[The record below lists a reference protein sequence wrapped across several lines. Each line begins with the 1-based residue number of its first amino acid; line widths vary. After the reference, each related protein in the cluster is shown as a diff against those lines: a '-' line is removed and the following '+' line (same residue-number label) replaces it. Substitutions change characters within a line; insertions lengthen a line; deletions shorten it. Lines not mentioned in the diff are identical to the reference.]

1 MAEQRRKLVRLAVLE
16 ELRVSYG
23 IKVKSGSCMEVAKQ
37 PGAVATESKIFGI
50 PFHELP
56 QSLVPEYGYIPSFL
70 VDTCEYLEEHI
81 HTEGLFRK
89 SGSLVRLKA
98 LKGKLDQGENCLSAA
113 LPCDVAGLLK
123 QFFRELPEPILPPHL
138 QEGLFKAQQLGNEKK
153 TATVLLSCLMADG
166 TIEALRYFFSFLRSV
181 SLRSNENRMDSS
193 NLAVI
198 FAPNLLHSNENE
210 KMSASTEKK
219 IRLQAAVVQTLIDH
233 AAEIGQVPEFIL
245 EKLPAMLGVDAFQ
258 STPSLWGHEGG
269 ENESPSE
276 CKKRRHRSV
285 GVLSS
290 VTPVVLTPSTKRKL
304 PPDCSQGLSSK
315 KRRSFKHSF
324 AFELLPSSIFNSSST
339 PASVQFEASPSVSL
353 ESSQTSLSPSTG
365 GENHLPSTGNR
376 RSKRHASKKL
386 YRAESGKTGCFS
398 PKISRKEMVRRSLRL
413 KFGLGKSNREMNIV
427 SGCAVGNRLENIGRR
442 LASQQGLESRIECGK
457 RGVLFSP
464 CINEKFPKKGS
475 KNVSKSE
482 ENLLTP
488 KCHDKVVHRMSW
500 NSATVMHPQAINKN
514 EGVLPGH
521 PETGAVFSES
531 VLMFGKPAVVP
542 DEFKSTTVSKQDN
555 SLELLLCEAESDSTA
570 ETLLKVKQAF
580 SVSGSSHNL
589 TGGTKSSFLDVA
601 GKTLC
606 LTGLS
611 PEKELLAEKISEN
624 LASTKSGEL
633 PYQFNQSYAIDKQ
646 QSKKDEMK
654 VLEKRNFKTSIEI
667 ELQVPK
673 PDIKN
678 VTELPVP
685 QVLAREDKL
694 TIQSSS
700 SKDGLNKLNSSGR
713 EEEIELTYSQA
724 AENCMVECFNSA
736 EDTAKLC
743 VSGQL
748 PTSQLPRS
756 QNEVGNQYVQAE
768 NSGKTLTKISAVSDH
783 IQWFNKLSLNDPS
796 SASKTKPP
804 LKFQRTPV
812 RQSVR
817 RINSLLEAN
826 RWPVSSQQFKTGDV
840 GSPLVKSSSYD
851 SVLSSCTEKPSKNS
865 MTWLLRSESM
875 YDEVSV
881 AHKQLDLTSKSCR
894 RPLNPLDKPDVSVR
908 TTGIHEQKATVHPSK
923 SVLEDLTNHETVKS
937 SLKVNANISIT
948 ASRRG
953 KIKVTTRMTTSLFY
967 NMIFLL
973 AFGLASAFSHSPRT
987 PDRVSEADIQR
998 LLHGVM
1004 EQLGIA
1010 RPRVEYPAH
1019 QAMNLVGPQ
1028 SIEGG
1033 AHEGLQHLGPYGNI
1047 PNIVAELTGDNV
1059 PKDFSEDQGYPDP
1072 PNPCPIGKTV
1082 DDGCLENTPDTAE
1095 FSKEYQLHQHLFDPE
1110 HDYPNMGK
1118 WSKNLLFEKINGGPK
1133 RRKRSVNPY
1142 LQGQRLDNV
1151 VAKKSVPHFSDEE
1164 KSPE

>member
-1 MAEQRRKLVRLAVLE
+1 
-16 ELRVSYG
+16 
-23 IKVKSGSCMEVAKQ
+23 
-37 PGAVATESKIFGI
+37 
-50 PFHELP
+50 
-56 QSLVPEYGYIPSFL
+56 
-70 VDTCEYLEEHI
+70 
-81 HTEGLFRK
+81 
-89 SGSLVRLKA
+89 
-98 LKGKLDQGENCLSAA
+98 
-113 LPCDVAGLLK
+113 
-123 QFFRELPEPILPPHL
+123 
-138 QEGLFKAQQLGNEKK
+138 
-153 TATVLLSCLMADG
+153 MADG
-166 TIEALRYFFSFLRSV
+166 TIEALRYFFNFLRSV

-198 FAPNLLHSNENE
+198 FAPNLLHLNENE

-258 STPSLWGHEGG
+258 STPSLWGHEDS

-285 GVLSS
+285 GDIVSGALNKFKSNRTPSTTPQQDRSVLSS

-365 GENHLPSTGNR
+365 SESHLPSTGNR

-457 RGVLFSP
+457 RCVLFSP

-475 KNVSKSE
+475 KNMSKSE

-488 KCHDKVVHRMSW
+488 KCSDKVVHRMSW
-500 NSATVMHPQAINKN
+500 NSSTVMHPQAINKN
-514 EGVLPGH
+514 EGVLPGP

-580 SVSGSSHNL
+580 SVSGSNCCNL
-589 TGGTKSSFLDVA
+589 TGDTKSSFLDVA
-601 GKTLC
+601 GETLC

-611 PEKELLAEKISEN
+611 PEKELLAEEISEN

-633 PYQFNQSYAIDKQ
+633 PYQFNQSYATDKQ
-646 QSKKDEMK
+646 QSKEDEMK

-678 VTELPVP
+678 ATELPVP
-685 QVLAREDKL
+685 QVLAQEDKL

-700 SKDGLNKLNSSGR
+700 SKDDLNKLDSSGR
-713 EEEIELTYSQA
+713 KEEIELTYSRA
-724 AENCMVECFNSA
+724 AENCMVECYNSA

-768 NSGKTLTKISAVSDH
+768 NSGKTLTKTSAVSDHGKVSDH

-826 RWPVSSQQFKTGDV
+826 RRSVSSQQFETGDV
-840 GSPLVKSSSYD
+840 GSQLVKSSSYD
-851 SVLSSCTEKPSKNS
+851 SALFSCTEKPSKNS
-865 MTWLLRSESM
+865 MAWLLRSKSM
-875 YDEVSV
+875 YDQVSV
-881 AHKQLDLTSKSCR
+881 AHKQLDVMSKSCC
-894 RPLNPLDKPDVSVR
+894 RPLNPSDKPDVSVR
-908 TTGIHEQKATVHPSK
+908 TTGIQEQKATVHPSK

-937 SLKVNANISIT
+937 SLKVNANVSI
-948 ASRRG
+948 
-953 KIKVTTRMTTSLFY
+953 
-967 NMIFLL
+967 
-973 AFGLASAFSHSPRT
+973 P
-987 PDRVSEADIQR
+987 
-998 LLHGVM
+998 
-1004 EQLGIA
+1004 
-1010 RPRVEYPAH
+1010 
-1019 QAMNLVGPQ
+1019 
-1028 SIEGG
+1028 G
-1033 AHEGLQHLGPYGNI
+1033 AAP
-1047 PNIVAELTGDNV
+1047 
-1059 PKDFSEDQGYPDP
+1059 
-1072 PNPCPIGKTV
+1072 
-1082 DDGCLENTPDTAE
+1082 
-1095 FSKEYQLHQHLFDPE
+1095 
-1110 HDYPNMGK
+1110 
-1118 WSKNLLFEKINGGPK
+1118 
-1133 RRKRSVNPY
+1133 
-1142 LQGQRLDNV
+1142 
-1151 VAKKSVPHFSDEE
+1151 E
-1164 KSPE
+1164 KSTITRSASGKERVRYRGSPKNPISRVKLLPTAKPVDL

>member
-1 MAEQRRKLVRLAVLE
+1 MAEQRRRLVRLAVLE
-16 ELRVSYG
+16 ELRASYG
-23 IKVKSGSCMEVAKQ
+23 IKVKSGSCLAAAAAKQ
-37 PGAVATESKIFGI
+37 PGAAAEGKIFGI
-50 PFHELP
+50 SFHALP

-70 VDTCEYLEEHI
+70 VDTCEYLEEHV

-98 LKGKLDQGENCLSAA
+98 LKSKLDQGENCLSAA

-153 TATVLLSCLMADG
+153 TATVLLSCLMADR
-166 TIEALRYFFSFLRSV
+166 TIEALRYFFNFLRTV

-233 AAEIGQVPEFIL
+233 AAEIGQVPEFVL
-245 EKLPAMLGVDAFQ
+245 EKIPAMLGVDAFQ
-258 STPSLWGHEGG
+258 STPSLWGHEDS

-304 PPDCSQGLSSK
+304 PTDCSQGLSSK

-339 PASVQFEASPSVSL
+339 PASVQFEASPCVSL

-427 SGCAVGNRLENIGRR
+427 SGCVVANRSENIGRR
-442 LASQQGLESRIECGK
+442 LASQQGLESRTECAK
-457 RGVLFSP
+457 RDVLFSP
-464 CINEKFPKKGS
+464 CVNEKFPKKSS

-500 NSATVMHPQAINKN
+500 NSPAVTDSQAISRN
-514 EGVLPGH
+514 EGILPGH
-521 PETGAVFSES
+521 PEMGISSSES
-531 VLMFGKPAVVP
+531 VFIFGKPPVVP

-555 SLELLLCEAESDSTA
+555 SVGLLLCEEESNSTA

-580 SVSGSSHNL
+580 SASGSNLHNL
-589 TGGTKSSFLDVA
+589 IGDTKSSFSDVA
-601 GKTLC
+601 GETLNKTLS

-611 PEKELLAEKISEN
+611 LEKELLAEEVSEN
-624 LASTKSGEL
+624 PAHTKSREL
-633 PYQFNQSYAIDKQ
+633 FHQFNQSYTIDKQ
-646 QSKKDEMK
+646 QSKKDEIK
-654 VLEKRNFKTSIEI
+654 VLEKKNFKTSIEI
-667 ELQVPK
+667 ELQVLK
-673 PDIKN
+673 PDTKS

-685 QVLAREDKL
+685 QTLAREDKL
-694 TIQSSS
+694 TVQNSS
-700 SKDGLNKLNSSGR
+700 SKDDLNKLDSFGR
-713 EEEIELTYSQA
+713 KEEIELTHSQT
-724 AENCMVECFNSA
+724 AENCMVKCCNLA
-736 EDTAKLC
+736 EDTAKLS
-743 VSGQL
+743 VAGQL
-748 PTSQLPRS
+748 PTSQLPKS
-756 QNEVGNQYVQAE
+756 QNEVGNQYLQAE
-768 NSGKTLTKISAVSDH
+768 NSDKTLTKMSTVSDHGKVSDH

-796 SASKTKPP
+796 STSKTKPP

-817 RINSLLEAN
+817 RMNSLLEAN
-826 RWPVSSQQFKTGDV
+826 RQSVSSQLLKASDV
-840 GSPLVKSSSYD
+840 GSLLVKSLSYD
-851 SVLSSCTEKPSKNS
+851 SALFSCTEKPSKNS
-865 MTWLLRSESM
+865 MALPLRSEST
-875 YDEVSV
+875 YDQVSIS
-881 AHKQLDLTSKSCR
+881 HKQLDLTSKSCC
-894 RPLNPLDKPDVSVR
+894 RPLNPPDKPDVSVR
-908 TTGIHEQKATVHPSK
+908 TAGIHEQKATVHPSK

-937 SLKVNANISIT
+937 SLKVNANINIPGAAPEKST
-948 ASRRG
+948 
-953 KIKVTTRMTTSLFY
+953 TTRSAPGKERVRY
-967 NMIFLL
+967 RGSPKNPISKVKLL
-973 AFGLASAFSHSPRT
+973 PTAKP
-987 PDRVSEADIQR
+987 
-998 LLHGVM
+998 
-1004 EQLGIA
+1004 
-1010 RPRVEYPAH
+1010 
-1019 QAMNLVGPQ
+1019 
-1028 SIEGG
+1028 
-1033 AHEGLQHLGPYGNI
+1033 
-1047 PNIVAELTGDNV
+1047 
-1059 PKDFSEDQGYPDP
+1059 
-1072 PNPCPIGKTV
+1072 V
-1082 DDGCLENTPDTAE
+1082 DL
-1095 FSKEYQLHQHLFDPE
+1095 
-1110 HDYPNMGK
+1110 
-1118 WSKNLLFEKINGGPK
+1118 
-1133 RRKRSVNPY
+1133 
-1142 LQGQRLDNV
+1142 
-1151 VAKKSVPHFSDEE
+1151 
-1164 KSPE
+1164 

>member
-1 MAEQRRKLVRLAVLE
+1 MAEQRRRLVRLAVLE
-16 ELRVSYG
+16 ELRASYG
-23 IKVKSGSCMEVAKQ
+23 IKVKSGSCLEVAKQ
-37 PGAVATESKIFGI
+37 PGAAAAEGKIFGI

-153 TATVLLSCLMADG
+153 TATVLLSCLMADR
-166 TIEALRYFFSFLRSV
+166 TIQALRYFFNFLRSV

-233 AAEIGQVPEFIL
+233 AAEIGQVPELIL

-258 STPSLWGHEGG
+258 STPSLWRYEDS
-269 ENESPSE
+269 ESESPSE

-365 GENHLPSTGNR
+365 GEIHLPSTGNR
-376 RSKRHASKKL
+376 RSKRLASKKL

-457 RGVLFSP
+457 RDVLFSP

-488 KCHDKVVHRMSW
+488 KCHDKVFHRMSW
-500 NSATVMHPQAINKN
+500 NSATVTDSQAINRN

-521 PETGAVFSES
+521 PETGAGFSES
-531 VLMFGKPAVVP
+531 VLVFGKPTVVP

-555 SLELLLCEAESDSTA
+555 SLELLPCEAESNSTA

-580 SVSGSSHNL
+580 SVSGSNCHNS
-589 TGGTKSSFLDVA
+589 TDDTKSSLLDVA
-601 GKTLC
+601 GETLNETLC
-606 LTGLS
+606 LTGPS
-611 PEKELLAEKISEN
+611 PEKELLAEEISEN
-624 LASTKSGEL
+624 LASTKSREL
-633 PYQFNQSYAIDKQ
+633 LYQCNQSYTIDKQ
-646 QSKKDEMK
+646 QSKDEMK
-654 VLEKRNFKTSIEI
+654 VLEKRNFKTSMEV
-667 ELQVPK
+667 ELQVLK
-673 PDIKN
+673 TDIKN
-678 VTELPVP
+678 VTEPPVP
-685 QVLAREDKL
+685 QVQAREDKL
-694 TIQSSS
+694 TIQNSS
-700 SKDGLNKLNSSGR
+700 SKDDLNKSDSSR
-713 EEEIELTYSQA
+713 RKEEIELTYSQT
-724 AENCMVECFNSA
+724 AENCMVKCCNSA

-748 PTSQLPRS
+748 PTSQLPKS
-756 QNEVGNQYVQAE
+756 QNEVGNQYLQAE
-768 NSGKTLTKISAVSDH
+768 NSVKTLIKTSAVFDHGKVSDH

-817 RINSLLEAN
+817 RINSLLETN
-826 RWPVSSQQFKTGDV
+826 RPSVISQQFKTSDV
-840 GSPLVKSSSYD
+840 GSPLVKSLSYD
-851 SVLSSCTEKPSKNS
+851 SALFSCTEKPSKNS
-865 MTWLLRSESM
+865 VAWPLRSEST
-875 YDEVSV
+875 YDKVSV
-881 AHKQLDLTSKSCR
+881 SHKQLDLTSQSCC
-894 RPLNPLDKPDVSVR
+894 RPLNTSDKPDVSVR
-908 TTGIHEQKATVHPSK
+908 TTGIHEQKATVYPSK

-937 SLKVNANISIT
+937 SLKVNANISI
-948 ASRRG
+948 
-953 KIKVTTRMTTSLFY
+953 
-967 NMIFLL
+967 
-973 AFGLASAFSHSPRT
+973 P
-987 PDRVSEADIQR
+987 
-998 LLHGVM
+998 
-1004 EQLGIA
+1004 
-1010 RPRVEYPAH
+1010 
-1019 QAMNLVGPQ
+1019 
-1028 SIEGG
+1028 G
-1033 AHEGLQHLGPYGNI
+1033 AAP
-1047 PNIVAELTGDNV
+1047 
-1059 PKDFSEDQGYPDP
+1059 
-1072 PNPCPIGKTV
+1072 
-1082 DDGCLENTPDTAE
+1082 
-1095 FSKEYQLHQHLFDPE
+1095 
-1110 HDYPNMGK
+1110 
-1118 WSKNLLFEKINGGPK
+1118 
-1133 RRKRSVNPY
+1133 
-1142 LQGQRLDNV
+1142 
-1151 VAKKSVPHFSDEE
+1151 E
-1164 KSPE
+1164 KSTITRSASGKERVRYRGSPKNPISQVKLLPTAKPVDL